1 MGEEFDEDLVLEN
14 SPLYQY
20 LQDVGHTDF
29 ETCPNLSWVEECS
42 PNEEPNEL
50 YIPAPPTRSFL
61 SKSFEI
67 VQKWNPFSE
76 IKRREDLE
84 LLDIDFQRHAL
95 CTILE
100 QEVLVQEDVE
110 LIELLDPSILS
121 SVQAQQHRNGYLPA
135 WWLSAIPSIWDL
147 SILVAFAGVFIM
159 TSNVS
164 DTFPWV
170 MVEMFG
176 LGLYMVSRSFGLW
189 KRARFQQ
196 SMRKCSVCLEN
207 LVANSHA
214 FSSLVRKTLRQIQEI
229 EVISRGFVLVTA
241 ACPARKLG
249 SSWQQEGQH
258 LTGLRKAVYS
268 AVKSTYRASRAATC
282 YLLKCYPLNSEADN
296 VTNYL
301 CAIPLSE
308 LGMGLNEDVLSEE
321 EAQEL
326 TDGYSLASLKILFQL
341 WVGQNSEFFRRLVLL
356 LSPVKTM
363 HKARGSPVDLV
374 YQIVAESIH
383 SLSHV
388 VTTCVEELKRS
399 YELHR
404 YLQHQSN
411 FKTPKR
417 TNHGSSELKNIFTV
431 VRSLQLHLK
440 VLLNEV
446 ITFEDYVENLYESRE
461 QHEITPEVYHDL
473 DQKLKLIKPHMEV
486 TMDCWDEARNQMDKL
501 VHTSKGQKNG
511 LETQG
516 IGLLP
521 ESKLSEKTVVKIKDQ
536 DPVPE
541 EQELEA
547 YVEESDSDGDFR
559 SGVYNTLSPEEQE
572 KEKRER
578 EESRRVLLELKSV
591 LGFKASELERQ
602 KWKQLLFNDQA
613 ALKTLSSLD
622 LIQSVREPVAPQD
635 MDAND
640 RGHQSCDEHLQEIDL
655 SQLDVFTDARQGC
668 KATGSESTDIQLN
681 STSDS
686 TILSGISRIRNA
698 DGSLACHSDTTNLSK
713 EKREHPQ
720 SACPEQ
726 QQTAVRQRLAEMH
739 GPASLHLTSALAAQ
753 AVARSHTFASFQE
766 QTFGDDDGDDDDDRV
781 TMAEKRGTTLEI
793 FGKDTACNDT
803 KI

>member
-29 ETCPNLSWVEECS
+29 ETCPSLSWVEECS

-176 LGLYMVSRSFGLW
+176 LGLYMVSRSLGLW

-501 VHTSKGQKNG
+501 VHTSKGQKN
-511 LETQG
+511 TQG

-521 ESKLSEKTVVKIKDQ
+521 ESKLSEKSVVKIKDQ

-547 YVEESDSDGDFR
+547 YVEESDSDEDFR
-559 SGVYNTLSPEEQE
+559 SGVYNTLSPEERE

-622 LIQSVREPVAPQD
+622 LVREPVAPQD

-655 SQLDVFTDARQGC
+655 SQLDVFTDGWQGC

-686 TILSGISRIRNA
+686 TILGGISRIRNA
-698 DGSLACHSDTTNLSK
+698 DGSPACHSDTTNLSK

-781 TMAEKRGTTLEI
+781 MMAEKRGTTLEI

>member
-1 MGEEFDEDLVLEN
+1 MLVN

-29 ETCPNLSWVEECS
+29 ETCPSLSWVEECS

-50 YIPAPPTRSFL
+50 HVPAPPTRSFL

-76 IKRREDLE
+76 VKRREDLE

-100 QEVLVQEDVE
+100 QEVLLQEDVE

-121 SVQAQQHRNGYLPA
+121 SAQAQQQRNGYLPA
-135 WWLSAIPSIWDL
+135 WWLSGIPSIWDL
-147 SILVAFAGVFIM
+147 SILVAFAGIFIM

-170 MVEMFG
+170 MVEMFV

-196 SMRKCSVCLEN
+196 SMRKCSECLEN

-214 FSSLVRKTLRQIQEI
+214 FSGLVRKTLRQIQEI

-258 LTGLRKAVYS
+258 LIGLRKAVYRT
-268 AVKSTYRASRAATC
+268 VKSTYRASRAATC
-282 YLLKCYPLNSEADN
+282 YLLKCYPLNSETDN

-308 LGMGLNEDVLSEE
+308 LGMGLNEDILSEV

-356 LSPVKTM
+356 LSPVKTT
-363 HKARGSPVDLV
+363 HKARGSPGDLV
-374 YQIVAESIH
+374 HQIVAESIH

-404 YLQHQSN
+404 YLQYQSN

-440 VLLNEV
+440 LLLNEV
-446 ITFEDYVENLYESRE
+446 ITFEDHVENLYESRE

-473 DQKLKLIKPHMEV
+473 DQKLKLIKPHVEV
-486 TMDCWDEARNQMDKL
+486 TMDCWDEARNQVDKL
-501 VHTSKGQKNG
+501 VHTSKGQKDG
-511 LETQG
+511 RETQG

-559 SGVYNTLSPEEQE
+559 SGVYNTLSPEERE
-572 KEKRER
+572 KERRER

-622 LIQSVREPVAPQD
+622 LTQSVRESVAPQD

-655 SQLDVFTDARQGC
+655 SELDVFTDVQQCC
-668 KATGSESTDIQLN
+668 KATGSESTDMQLN

-686 TILSGISRIRNA
+686 TILSGISRIGNA

-713 EKREHPQ
+713 EKQEYPQ

-726 QQTAVRQRLAEMH
+726 QQTAVRQRLAERH

-766 QTFGDDDGDDDDDRV
+766 QTFGDDDDDDDDEDDRV
-781 TMAEKRGTTLEI
+781 MMAEKRGTTLEI
-793 FGKDTACNDT
+793 FGKNIACNDT